1 MTATAHLTATQQR
14 RLARLAE
21 EAGCEPQD
29 LLADVFKYG
38 IDWVEADVRET
49 LAGVAEALA
58 GDTVTGTAVEQR
70 IERILKAADGRKQR
84 QAA

>member
-1 MTATAHLTATQQR
+1 M
-14 RLARLAE
+14 
-21 EAGCEPQD
+21 
-29 LLADVFKYG
+29 YS

-70 IERILKAADGRKQR
+70 IERSLKAADG
-84 QAA
+84 